1 MTYGSNDAAHREFTK
16 HWMAPRSEPACP
28 AGIGMDTPEKLASPR
43 YKLAEDSRITPVGRW
58 LRRTSLD
65 ELPQLFNIVQGHM
78 SLVGP
83 RPALAYEV
91 EQYQPWH
98 TARFLRAKPGLTG
111 WWQVYGRGRVCF
123 DDMVRMDLH
132 YLEHCS
138 LLTDLRLLWLT
149 AGAVFRGTGA
159 A

>member
-1 MTYGSNDAAHREFTK
+1 
-16 HWMAPRSEPACP
+16 MASAGDHGTHTDSQPATSRP
-28 AGIGMDTPEKLASPR
+28 IATPR
-43 YKLAEDSRITPVGRW
+43 YKLIQDARITPVGRW

-65 ELPQLFNIVQGHM
+65 ELPQLFNILQGHM

-98 TARFLRAKPGLTG
+98 TARYLHAKPGLTG

-132 YLEHCS
+132 YLQQCS
-138 LLTDLRLLWLT
+138 LFTDLRLLWLT